1 VDVVFPQR
9 ASIGLLSRP
18 EPAPAVRRVFEHA
31 TTGRAKPA
39 RPFARKKQ
47 ADNHE
52 QHLDDSDRI
61 AEDALD
67 MIAKLAES
75 ERAEQVF
82 VRHAFLY
89 RKVESGNRPMS
100 LP

>member
-1 VDVVFPQR
+1 MNNTLTPR
-9 ASIGLLSRP
+9 NASP
-18 EPAPAVRRVFEHA
+18 
-31 TTGRAKPA
+31 
-39 RPFARKKQ
+39 
-47 ADNHE
+47 
-52 QHLDDSDRI
+52 
-61 AEDALD
+61 EDALD